1 MATTADFRNGM
12 VIDLD
17 GQLACVIPCGAG
29 CGAGYSCEDVGGGTE
44 RCTEQGGEN
53 GQTIRH
59 GKDTVVQCMKN

>member
-1 MATTADFRNGM
+1 MIGDQPNA
-12 VIDLD
+12 
-17 GQLACVIPCGAG
+17 LAGERVESIALEYVD
-29 CGAGYSCEDVGGGTE
+29 AREDVGGGTE